1 MKRTLSDEQL
11 RASTEIPFD
20 ANSSDD
26 SFQDPPVEQT
36 QSEPALF
43 NRTAANPPMEMV
55 DEVNRPS
62 TPANTHSAPEK
73 SDRSTSASSAATIAT
88 SDDEIS
94 SLKKAAEQGDA
105 VAQYKLGVR
114 YDKGDGVEKNKEE
127 AFARFHKAA
136 ELGYANAMFNVGV
149 RRCDSQRTRRNEFGA
164 RTGGASPF
172 SADADSHDTCG

>member
-43 NRTAANPPMEMV
+43 NRTAANSPMEMV

-73 SDRSTSASSAATIAT
+73 SVRSTSASSAATIAT

-94 SLKKAAEQGDA
+94 SLKKAAEQITSQLVVDEVTITA
-105 VAQYKLGVR
+105 RDRIDRVDVR
-114 YDKGDGVEKNKEE
+114 VSLKRV
-127 AFARFHKAA
+127 
-136 ELGYANAMFNVGV
+136 
-149 RRCDSQRTRRNEFGA
+149 Q
-164 RTGGASPF
+164 
-172 SADADSHDTCG
+172 